1 MEEFEWPNVED
12 ITNNEK
18 LITDDEI
25 DELIETLLEI
35 ENES

>member
-12 ITNNEK
+12 ITNNKK
-18 LITDDEI
+18 LITDVEL
-25 DELIETLLEI
+25 DELAETLLEI